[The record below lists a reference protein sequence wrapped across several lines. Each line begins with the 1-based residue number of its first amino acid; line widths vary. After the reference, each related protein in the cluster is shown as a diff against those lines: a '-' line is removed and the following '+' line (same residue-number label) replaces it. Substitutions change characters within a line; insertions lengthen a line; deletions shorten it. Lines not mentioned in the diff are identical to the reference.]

1 MLRRY
6 SLFLL
11 LLASVL
17 GMKAQQYFTLQP
29 SELQIDSVLPHFA
42 FVQPLG
48 PHYGD
53 SVYEVSLEYPEF
65 APMKRSEVRRYKKI
79 AGDALPSW
87 PVIDSY
93 VGVSRR
99 QGSLYTSFVPFV
111 RRDGKNMKMTGFKLV
126 VKGRPKPQAAVHHAP
141 PAYASSPFIEG
152 RWVKMSIPSTGY
164 YELSDSLLQAAGF
177 DDIQK
182 VKVYGYGGQPQPEK
196 LTADY
201 VAATDVL
208 SQVPVA
214 EIGGRRV
221 FYGEGPV
228 GWATPATLTRTLNP
242 YSRKGYY
249 FLSDNETEHPLL
261 VDADRL
267 TSSYYPSPYDY
278 HSLYEVDDYAW
289 YHGGRNLYDRRLFGR
304 DVARSYV
311 LPAHA
316 SSGGTIS
323 VTMSYKGYCDATVAV
338 GDSLLGHILV
348 DETTTKGA
356 GRKQF
361 LDTYSKAAAD
371 VWTFPLDSIEGDC
384 LIVTIRQ
391 LSGADMRLDNIVLTF
406 KDPRPLP
413 DLTTAVLAEPSI
425 EGAVAPQNRHADTA
439 VDMVIIIPPSG
450 KLLEQ
455 AERLAALH
463 ETYDSMRVRV
473 VRADELYNE
482 FSGGTPDVNAY
493 RRYLKMLYDR
503 AQTEADMPRYL
514 LLFGDGAYD
523 NRMLTSNFS
532 QLDPADFLLCYESE
546 NSLSET
552 ACYVCDDYFG
562 LLDDGEGGDLVK
574 SDKVDVGV
582 GRFPARTID
591 EAKVLVDKAY
601 SYRLNEHPGSWQ
613 NIICFMGD
621 DGNANMHMNDAETV
635 SSQVSEQWPAYHI
648 KKIYWDAYQRT
659 SSTTGYAYPDVSR
672 LIRQQMREGALLM
685 NYTGHGAANTLSHEY
700 VVGLDDF
707 KASTSLRLPMWFT
720 ASCDV
725 APFDGHEE
733 NIGEQA
739 MFNPNGGAIAFLGT
753 TRTVY
758 ALHNRSM
765 NRSFMKHILSLTDGR
780 RNTIGD
786 AVRMAKNDQVKGI
799 STQTQAGI
807 NKMHFAL
814 LGDPA
819 LQLAFPVETVV
830 VDSIN
835 GQAVD
840 HQTPHLIAGDTAT
853 VKGHIKDCD
862 HFQGV
867 VTLTVKD
874 AEEVIVCRL
883 NPQAQDEM
891 PKSPLVYRDR
901 PGTLFEG
908 SDSVRSGKFT
918 VTFAVPKDISYSD
931 DYGQMLLYAVDDTRQ
946 VTAHGF
952 NEHFTMGSAEDYEN
966 AGEGPIIHAWLDAPD
981 FVDGAVTAAAP
992 TFHADLY
999 DEDGVNVSGSGIG
1012 HDLELVVDGLMRY
1025 TFNLNSYFHYDFGDY
1040 RSGSLD
1046 FTLPTLAEGTH
1057 ELFFRAWD
1065 VLNHSSEFRTTF
1077 VVGTAGSPSGISDV
1091 LTDADTAEAYD
1102 LQGRRFQQG
1111 SSQRSTLILYRTLS
1125 GKMKKKLMKGNK

>member
-1 MLRRY
+1 M
-6 SLFLL
+6 FLL
-11 LLASVL
+11 LCSAMRVAAQEFVNLTAPEVRIGQSLPVYYHEFPLMGAFADSTYSV
-17 GMKAQQYFTLQP
+17 
-29 SELQIDSVLPHFA
+29 SI
-42 FVQPLG
+42 
-48 PHYGD
+48 
-53 SVYEVSLEYPEF
+53 EYPEF
-65 APMKRSEVRRYKKI
+65 IDMSEADVERYHAI
-79 AGDALPSW
+79 SSEELPALP
-87 PVIDSY
+87 VVEQF

-99 QGSLYTSFVPFV
+99 QGRLCVSLVPLAF
-111 RRDGKNMKMTGFKLV
+111 REGKYQKLV
-126 VKGRPKPQAAVHHAP
+126 SFRLKVEASKLSKDASRAAGLTRADD
-141 PAYASSPFIEG
+141 ASRESEGYAAHSVLASGKWAKI
-152 RWVKMSIPSTGY
+152 SIPSTGVY
-164 YELSDSLLQAAGF
+164 QLTDGLVRQAGF
-177 DDIQK
+177 SSLSR
-182 VKVYGYGGQPQPEK
+182 VKIYGYGGALQPEV

-201 VAATDVL
+201 LTETDDL
-208 SQVPVA
+208 KEVPTCIVN
-214 EIGGRRV
+214 GRRLFHGV
-221 FYGEGPV
+221 GPV
-228 GWATPATLTRTLNP
+228 GWESATSTVRTRNP
-242 YSRKGYY
+242 YSDVGCY
-249 FLSDNETEHPLL
+249 FLTESDDEPLL
-261 VDADRL
+261 VDSAAFV
-267 TSSYYPSPYDY
+267 SSFYPAPDDY
-278 HSLYEVDDYAW
+278 HSLVEPEEYAW
-289 YHGGRNLYDRRLFGR
+289 YHSGRNFFESTPIPADGY
-304 DVARSYV
+304 RSYE
-311 LPAHA
+311 LDAHSTDGRLYVA
-316 SSGGTIS
+316 IS
-323 VTMSYKGYCDATVAV
+323 YDAIGVV
-338 GDSLLGHILV
+338 SVMLNDSLLGTVNITNTLKKTDNAAERVQMFNVQGLLSEHNTVKLRH
-348 DETTTKGA
+348 TKG
-356 GRKQF
+356 
-361 LDTYSKAAAD
+361 
-371 VWTFPLDSIEGDC
+371 EG
-384 LIVTIRQ
+384 T
-391 LSGADMRLDNIVLTF
+391 MRLDYI
-406 KDPRPLP
+406 
-413 DLTTAVLAEPSI
+413 DLQMATAAPAPNL
-425 EGAVAPQNRHADTA
+425 VADAFPTPQFVYRITNQDHHADEA
-439 VDMVIIIPPSG
+439 ADMVIIIPTSQ
-450 KLLEQ
+450 KVLSQ
-455 AERLAALH
+455 ALRLKQLH
-463 ETYDSMRVRV
+463 ETFDSLRVNIV
-473 VRADELYNE
+473 PADELYNE
-482 FSGGTPDVNAY
+482 FSSGTPDATAY
-493 RRYLKMLYDR
+493 KRYLKMLYDR
-503 AQTEADMPRYL
+503 AETEADMPRYL

-807 NKMHFAL
+807 NKRHFAL

-840 HQTPHLIAGDTAT
+840 RQTPHLIAGDTAT

-908 SDSVRSGKFT
+908 SDSVRSGTFT
-918 VTFAVPKDISYSD
+918 ITFAVPKDISSSD

-1057 ELFFRAWD
+1057 ELSFRAWD

-1077 VVGTAGSPSGISDV
+1077 VVGTAGSSSGISDV

-1102 LQGRRFQQG
+1102 LQGRRLQQG